1 MPGSDII
8 RRIFAF
14 RTWLAIAAGVLPACL
29 VIIFGFL
36 VIYAWPAIG
45 YNGLD
50 FITKS
55 TWNTGDVYS
64 APVIQHGVLAPPG
77 AQFNIFFLEGG
88 TILTVLVAIVI
99 AYPIGVAAAVFL
111 AEVVP
116 GAIRSFVSF
125 FVELLAAVPSIVF
138 GLWGIAVIS
147 AFPDKGGV
155 TLFQQVCNWL
165 ASHPP
170 LAWIPF
176 FSGDPGNGYGLL
188 GAGVV
193 LSFMIVPLITSTV
206 RDALIAQPAALRE
219 AAVALGA
226 RRFETIRKVLLPS
239 VRGVTIGATILAIG
253 RALGETMAVLMLCGN
268 ALGTLPKNIFGSIST
283 MASFIASQLDSAG
296 ADTSGLVVKSL
307 AEIAIVLGLMSLIV
321 NTSAR
326 LLLTLSGAG
335 QMRDRP

>member
-1 MPGSDII
+1 M
-8 RRIFAF
+8 F
-14 RTWLAIAAGVLPACL
+14 
-29 VIIFGFL
+29 
-36 VIYAWPAIG
+36 
-45 YNGLD
+45 
-50 FITKS
+50 
-55 TWNTGDVYS
+55 
-64 APVIQHGVLAPPG
+64 QH
-77 AQFNIFFLEGG
+77 
-88 TILTVLVAIVI
+88 
-99 AYPIGVAAAVFL
+99 
-111 AEVVP
+111 
-116 GAIRSFVSF
+116 
-125 FVELLAAVPSIVF
+125 
-138 GLWGIAVIS
+138 
-147 AFPDKGGV
+147 
-155 TLFQQVCNWL
+155 VCNWL

-170 LAWIPF
+170 FVWIPF

-188 GAGVV
+188 AAGVV

-219 AAVALGA
+219 ASVALGA

-268 ALGTLPKNIFGSIST
+268 SLTLPKNIFGPVST

-296 ADTSGLVVKSL
+296 TDTSGLVVKSL
-307 AEIAIVLGLMSLIV
+307 AEVAIVLGLMSLVV